1 MGAIASH
8 FRANP
13 PVNRVRRPYNCS
25 MSNDNDGIMGRRA
38 PGGWRRI
45 FDSIS
50 LMANSPWGNGPKD
63 GEDGKGG
70 GRKPGPRNPWVTPD
84 PADAG
89 RGRRPRGPSAFDELL
104 RKGRG
109 SFGGGGSGG
118 GGDGFD
124 LAESARRWKW
134 AIFALVAVMLIF
146 STVHVVPP
154 EKEGVVT
161 RLGSYSRTVGPG
173 VKLTL
178 PPPFERIRLE
188 DVRAIRTMA
197 IGSPNAT
204 DENFVLTRD
213 QSIVDLAYEV
223 RWSIRDPEL
232 FIFQLADPEGTIR
245 EVAESSMRATVAN
258 FDLVQ
263 AIGPGRVEIE
273 AQVQQRMQ
281 DLLDQYRAGV
291 SIQGIAIRQAD
302 PPKQVDEAFKE
313 VTAARQERESAIN
326 LARAYEQQVLERARG
341 DTAAFDKIYEQYQL
355 SPAVTRRRLYYE
367 TMESVLSKADK
378 TIVEPRGVTPY
389 LPLPEVQRRADS
401 ALKGGQ

>member
-1 MGAIASH
+1 MNNA
-8 FRANP
+8 
-13 PVNRVRRPYNCS
+13 
-25 MSNDNDGIMGRRA
+25 NDGTMGGRSPRGLRHFFNPA
-38 PGGWRRI
+38 
-45 FDSIS
+45 S
-50 LMANSPWGNGPKD
+50 LMANSPWGKGPKGGDGGKDD
-63 GEDGKGG
+63 GE
-70 GRKPGPRNPWVTPD
+70 GRSGPRNPWVTPD
-84 PADAG
+84 PVDTARA
-89 RGRRPRGPSAFDELL
+89 RKPRGPSALDELL

-118 GGDGFD
+118 DGGFSFGD
-124 LAESARRWKW
+124 SAKVWKW
-134 AIFALVAVMLIF
+134 GIGALVLVWFLF
-146 STVHVVPP
+146 SSFHIVPP

-173 VKLTL
+173 VKFTW
-178 PPPFERIRLE
+178 PAPIERIRME
-188 DVRAIRTMA
+188 DVRAIRTMQ

-232 FIFQLADPEGTIR
+232 YIFQLADPDGTLR

-281 DLLDQYRAGV
+281 ALLDQYRAGV

-302 PPKQVDEAFKE
+302 PPSQVDDAFKA

-326 LARAYEQQVLERARG
+326 LSRAYEQQVLERARG
-341 DTAAFDKIYEQYQL
+341 DTAAFDKIYEQYKL
-355 SPAVTRRRLYYE
+355 APGVTRKRLYYE
-367 TMESVLSKADK
+367 TMENVLSNTDK
-378 TIVEPRGVTPY
+378 TVVEPRGVTPY
-389 LPLPEVQRRADS
+389 LPLNEAQRRAIPAPDAGTS
-401 ALKGGQ
+401 VTAPKGGQ